1 MLFKNFNKHYQ
12 TKLYTQLKQNRSY
25 SLNFLLFYQHNNNS
39 TKLIINTYSHSPRL
53 NEQKNRKES
62 LERLKN
68 VSRGP
73 YETIRRE
80 KQILQQSLENHAR
93 VFPKQSIFVNII
105 SLILTPYYPG
115 NSISLNIRCTR
126 CGTRATRARNVSNTA
141 LTSIVCAMKLEGPR
155 RSRQCPIFRKY
166 KRSDEEWG
174 CRAKGGGTVG
184 GAQRRARCTARLNS
198 VIGSRTLII
207 ALVNIRSGV
216 TPVTRFPR
224 LSLIASPLS
233 RQPWSPP
240 STTNVRFGLAQRGAV
255 YPQYP
260 IFLLE

>member
-93 VFPKQSIFVNII
+93 VSPKQSIFVNII

-115 NSISLNIRCTR
+115 NSISLNIRCTPLR
-126 CGTRATRARNVSNTA
+126 YTSNTRAKRVQHRINVDC
-141 LTSIVCAMKLEGPR
+141 LRDEIR
-155 RSRQCPIFRKY
+155 RSPTIASMSNFPKIQAIGRGVGMQGEGR
-166 KRSDEEWG
+166 
-174 CRAKGGGTVG
+174 GGQWAG
-184 GAQRRARCTARLNS
+184 
-198 VIGSRTLII
+198 
-207 ALVNIRSGV
+207 RSGALDARHGSI
-216 TPVTRFPR
+216 P
-224 LSLIASPLS
+224 
-233 RQPWSPP
+233 
-240 STTNVRFGLAQRGAV
+240 
-255 YPQYP
+255 
-260 IFLLE
+260 